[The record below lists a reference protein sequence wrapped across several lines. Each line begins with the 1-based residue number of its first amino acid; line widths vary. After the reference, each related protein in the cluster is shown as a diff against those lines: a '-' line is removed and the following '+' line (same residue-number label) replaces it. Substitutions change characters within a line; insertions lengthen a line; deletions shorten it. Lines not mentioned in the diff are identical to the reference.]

1 MRRDL
6 LIPLAIILA
15 IGCFFILTLRPGHRW
30 GDDFAMYLLHAR
42 NIANGL
48 PYSTGYIYNAAE
60 PHTGQPAYPPV
71 FPLLLVPAYKIAGLN
86 YPLLK
91 GIEVVTFLVA
101 LWAMFVVSSRY
112 LTWPWRIGLLLLI
125 GLQPFVWDKKDDIT
139 SDIPFLMFL
148 YLGIALAGHF
158 YDRPAKETPV
168 WAGVL
173 AGILMYLSYGTRS
186 VGLAI
191 IPALLFYD
199 VLKRRRIT
207 RFGVI
212 AVGVAGLLAAAQA
225 ASLRGTNGSDRFGLF
240 DFSPAWL
247 ISNTIAYFKSLR
259 VFLLN
264 GYSNSVSY
272 AVFGVAI
279 LLALWGAWYQLRRGV
294 HLLELFSVIY
304 MGLIIAYPVPGLQR
318 YLLPVM
324 PLFFIYVLT
333 GLRELLAAAMPPLR
347 IPIAGAAV
355 LLIAMTYAGA
365 YAKTDWGPI
374 REGINDPDFVDACQ
388 YLRKNAAPGDIVMF
402 RKPRILALLTGLP
415 AVIYS
420 TTAGCDAIRADVHQF
435 HARYIVTGDVSHED
449 FASDAQQL
457 RPCLERYKDSLDEV
471 HANSHYRI
479 FTLRPGF

>member
-1 MRRDL
+1 
-6 LIPLAIILA
+6 
-15 IGCFFILTLRPGHRW
+15 
-30 GDDFAMYLLHAR
+30 
-42 NIANGL
+42 
-48 PYSTGYIYNAAE
+48 
-60 PHTGQPAYPPV
+60 
-71 FPLLLVPAYKIAGLN
+71 
-86 YPLLK
+86 
-91 GIEVVTFLVA
+91 
-101 LWAMFVVSSRY
+101 
-112 LTWPWRIGLLLLI
+112 LI

-294 HLLELFSVIY
+294 HLLELFPVIY